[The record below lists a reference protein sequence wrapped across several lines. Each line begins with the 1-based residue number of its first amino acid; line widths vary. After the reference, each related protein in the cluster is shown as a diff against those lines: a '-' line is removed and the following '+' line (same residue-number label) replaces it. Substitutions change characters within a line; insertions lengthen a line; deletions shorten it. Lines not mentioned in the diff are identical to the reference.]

1 MNART
6 PATIKPSAVRSSLR
20 SSGPAYESLR
30 MSGGR
35 LPVNEISTSSPTPGS
50 SNSCAA
56 PSSLPSSS
64 PSSPPSSAATSSS
77 RAWRSSA
84 TPFPTPASA
93 ASPSP
98 SPSAAA
104 STSAAPSPRS
114 LTALLIGFI
123 GRRGLI
129 KYDTAIG
136 ILFVAAFAL
145 GLAVISKEDNY
156 TGDLFAF
163 VFGNVLAVTW
173 DDVYLTAAIGGA
185 VLLFV
190 AVFYKELLFT
200 NYDPAM
206 AAAAGLPVALFQYA
220 LLALVALTTVIAI
233 QTIGVILVVAL
244 LITPAATAQLLVR
257 SLPAI
262 MLLGAAI
269 GALSS
274 LLGLYLA
281 WHADLSASASIVL
294 TATALFALA
303 FVFAPHR
310 GLLWQTVVLTGGRI
324 RADFKPRRQAR
335 PEDNSCVEDVRE

>member
-1 MNART
+1 MLDFLTDPWQLEFMRRALM
-6 PATIKPSAVRSSLR
+6 ASVIVSVVAAVVGSYVILKGMAFISDALPHASFGGVAIAFALGGSL
-20 SSGPAYESLR
+20 YL
-30 MSGGR
+30 GGA
-35 LPVNEISTSSPTPGS
+35 I
-50 SNSCAA
+50 AA
-56 PSSLPSSS
+56 L
-64 PSSPPSSAATSSS
+64 
-77 RAWRSSA
+77 
-84 TPFPTPASA
+84 
-93 ASPSP
+93 
-98 SPSAAA
+98 
-104 STSAAPSPRS
+104 

-123 GRRGLI
+123 GRRGTI

-206 AAAAGLPVALFQYA
+206 AAASGLPVAAFQYA

-274 LLGLYLA
+274 LLGLYVA

-310 GLLWQTVVLTGGRI
+310 GLVWRTGI
-324 RADFKPRRQAR
+324 RRASA
-335 PEDNSCVEDVRE
+335 

>member
-1 MNART
+1 MNDITNFITDPWQLEFMRRALM
-6 PATIKPSAVRSSLR
+6 ASVIVSVVAAVVGSYVILKGMAFISDALPHASFGGVAIAFALGGSL
-20 SSGPAYESLR
+20 YL
-30 MSGGR
+30 GGA
-35 LPVNEISTSSPTPGS
+35 I
-50 SNSCAA
+50 AA
-56 PSSLPSSS
+56 L
-64 PSSPPSSAATSSS
+64 
-77 RAWRSSA
+77 
-84 TPFPTPASA
+84 
-93 ASPSP
+93 
-98 SPSAAA
+98 
-104 STSAAPSPRS
+104 

-123 GRRGLI
+123 GRRGTI

-145 GLAVISKEDNY
+145 GLAVISRQDNY

-173 DDVYLTAAIGGA
+173 NDVYLIATIGSGI
-185 VLLFV
+185 LLFV

-200 NYDPAM
+200 NYDPTM
-206 AAAAGLPVALFQYA
+206 AAASGLPVAAFQYA

-262 MLLGAAI
+262 MLLGAVI

-310 GLLWQTVVLTGGRI
+310 GLLWQT
-324 RADFKPRRQAR
+324 AARRPA
-335 PEDNSCVEDVRE
+335 